1 MAEFKYDIPVTARRM
16 LRRSRASSLR
26 QLAASLP
33 SVDHALDEL
42 IARANQ
48 TELDVGGWNTRP
60 DFDHANHSRELRD
73 PGPASEALDAEALDT
88 ESLDV
93 GLLETKLRDAEARE
107 QALRQQ
113 LEHLQEGGRAEV
125 EPRTAVAEPR
135 TAVAEPRT
143 TAAQPL
149 AWLAVG
155 GAFLAGIALMF
166 AVARLT
172 GLAGSAAGALTGPE
186 AERATAMPGP
196 TITPIEAPT
205 VTPIDPPAAAPP
217 AAAPPAAA
225 PPAAA
230 PPAAAP
236 PAAAPPAAALA
247 KPAGGDAPR
256 ELVAKPRVRPP
267 TPPAAPAHTTSAHG
281 ELADPFARPG
291 DRPKPR
297 DPSAPSPIV
306 DPF

>member
-1 MAEFKYDIPVTARRM
+1 MAEFKYDIPVTPVSARRM

-48 TELDVGGWNTRP
+48 TELDVGGWNTLP
-60 DFDHANHSRELRD
+60 
-73 PGPASEALDAEALDT
+73 DAEALDT

-113 LEHLQEGGRAEV
+113 LEHLQEGRRAEV
-125 EPRTAVAEPR
+125 EPRTAIAEPR

-155 GAFLAGIALMF
+155 GAFLAGLALMF

-172 GLAGSAAGALTGPE
+172 GPAGSAAGALTGPE

-205 VTPIDPPAAAPP
+205 VTPIDPPAAA
-217 AAAPPAAA
+217 APPAAA
-225 PPAAA
+225 PPTAA
-230 PPAAAP
+230 PPAT
-236 PAAAPPAAALA
+236 ALS

-256 ELVAKPRVRPP
+256 EVVAKPRVRTPA
-267 TPPAAPAHTTSAHG
+267 PPAAPAHTTSPHG

-291 DRPKPR
+291 DRPRPR